1 MILSRSSRLSRCS
14 DFLAEAVTTTRHR
27 TGSVSEQFPLDVVPG
42 GHLAAVRLVARPCG
56 GSLFFGRDGLVLPG
70 TGVAIGE
77 TGVVRTLKEDGHRVE
92 RLLGKGVDEAVQI
105 SSGHVLTV
113 PPAPGSEATEPR

>member
-1 MILSRSSRLSRCS
+1 LSRCS
-14 DFLAEAVTTTRHR
+14 DFLAEAVTTMRHR
-27 TGSVSEQFPLDVVPG
+27 TVSVREQFSLSVVPG
-42 GHLAAVRLVARPCG
+42 GHIAAVRLVARRYG
-56 GSLFFGRDGLVLPG
+56 GFLFFGRDGLVLPG
-70 TGVAIGE
+70 AGVAIGE

-113 PPAPGSEATEPR
+113 PPARGSEATDPR